1 MEKINNQYINYN
13 TSIFL
18 TVAHYFFSSYI
29 RNSSRSKTFFYNSLF
44 CLIGSMFFL
53 SIGIDFKGLQQE
65 QEYHSNIVNMAW
77 AENLNGT
84 ENADN
89 ITGTINQDIIRG
101 FGGNDTLAGKEA
113 GDDISGG
120 SGDDTIYG
128 NEGRDVLKGKSGNDH
143 IEGGEGQDRIYGDR
157 GNDMLMGG
165 AGNDTLSGGPGKD
178 IFICGPAT
186 DTITDFNITQKDTIP
201 ENDCENIKS
210 ENSTN
215 VSDNINNGEEM
226 PTEDTIT
233 TTKEQEKSSGD
244 GFFGLF
250 K

>member
-1 MEKINNQYINYN
+1 MNFVIINKLRYINKKN
-13 TSIFL
+13 SDISQL
-18 TVAHYFFSSYI
+18 FSYKS
-29 RNSSRSKTFFYNSLF
+29 FF
-44 CLIGSMFFL
+44 CLIGLFFVF
-53 SIGIDFKGLQQE
+53 IGINFVEPREQQ
-65 QEYHSNIVNMAW
+65 QQYQYNIINFVW
-77 AENLNGT
+77 AENINGT

-89 ITGTINQDIIRG
+89 ISGTMNKDVIKGLD
-101 FGGNDTLAGKEA
+101 GNDTLAGKEA

-215 VSDNINNGEEM
+215 VSDNINNEEM

>member
-1 MEKINNQYINYN
+1 
-13 TSIFL
+13 
-18 TVAHYFFSSYI
+18 
-29 RNSSRSKTFFYNSLF
+29 
-44 CLIGSMFFL
+44 
-53 SIGIDFKGLQQE
+53 
-65 QEYHSNIVNMAW
+65 
-77 AENLNGT
+77 
-84 ENADN
+84 
-89 ITGTINQDIIRG
+89 
-101 FGGNDTLAGKEA
+101 
-113 GDDISGG
+113 
-120 SGDDTIYG
+120 
-128 NEGRDVLKGKSGNDH
+128 
-143 IEGGEGQDRIYGDR
+143 
-157 GNDMLMGG
+157 MLMGG

-215 VSDNINNGEEM
+215 VSDNINNEEM